1 MIDDNDDME
10 NDAHE
15 EINIIDK
22 MNILIALIQKTG
34 PKGQVALLQL
44 LEEAKFQLFYA
55 WNEANYYR
63 ELCEGYEKAI
73 DKLDSGLRE

>member
-1 MIDDNDDME
+1 MIDDDDMNDDIE
-10 NDAHE
+10 G

-22 MNILIALIQKTG
+22 MNILIALIQKTR
-34 PKGQVALLQL
+34 PKGQVALLHL
-44 LEEAKFQLFYA
+44 LEGAKFQLFYA

>member
-1 MIDDNDDME
+1 MIDDNDDT
-10 NDAHE
+10 NDDIQD

>member
-1 MIDDNDDME
+1 MIEDGDDMNDDL
-10 NDAHE
+10 HE

-22 MNILIALIQKTG
+22 MNILIALIQKSG
-34 PKGQVALLQL
+34 PKGQVALLNL

-63 ELCEGYEKAI
+63 ELCEGYEKTI
-73 DKLDSGLRE
+73 NNISSGLEE

>member
-1 MIDDNDDME
+1 MIDDNDDM
-10 NDAHE
+10 NDDIQD

-63 ELCEGYEKAI
+63 ELCEAYEKTI
-73 DKLDSGLRE
+73 DKLDSGLKE

>member
-73 DKLDSGLRE
+73 DKLGSGLRE

>member
-34 PKGQVALLQL
+34 PKGQVALLNL

-73 DKLDSGLRE
+73 NKLGSGLEE